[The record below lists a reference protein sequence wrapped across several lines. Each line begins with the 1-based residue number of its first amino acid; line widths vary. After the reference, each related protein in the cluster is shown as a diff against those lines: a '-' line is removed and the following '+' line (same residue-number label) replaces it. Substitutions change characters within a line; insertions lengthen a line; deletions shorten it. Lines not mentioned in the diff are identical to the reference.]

1 MTPATHS
8 RKTRSRP
15 GPLRS
20 ATRPTDGV
28 GADKPVQTARRR
40 FAKRPADSGAG
51 GRPPT
56 HAAPDE
62 LAALRRRIVACR
74 RCPDLRAYCARI
86 ARERKPEF
94 ATDRYWGKPVPS
106 IGETDAR
113 ILIVGL
119 APAAHGGN
127 RTGRMFTGDGSAR
140 FLARS
145 LYRAGLATQPT
156 SEHRGDGFALRGAFM
171 TAALRCA
178 PPKNKPTPRHIAR
191 CADHMRAELDV
202 LGNLRVVVAL
212 GRIAFDV
219 IVARLRERGYGSR
232 GRLVFRHAACYELAA
247 PDGRM
252 LTLIASYHPSRQN
265 TNTGKL
271 TQAMLDRVLAR
282 AARQAGLPLG
292 QMGAS
297 R

>member
-1 MTPATHS
+1 MTPATPP
-8 RKTRSRP
+8 RTR
-15 GPLRS
+15 RS
-20 ATRPTDGV
+20 VPAGV
-28 GADKPVQTARRR
+28 GLSTNTHGGPPARERR
-40 FAKRPADSGAG
+40 DAH
-51 GRPPT
+51 
-56 HAAPDE
+56 HARDA
-62 LAALRRRIVACR
+62 LAAIRRRIVACR
-74 RCPDLRAYCARI
+74 RCPDLRAYCARV

-106 IGETDAR
+106 IGEADAR

-156 SEHRGDGFALRGAFM
+156 SEYRGDGFALRCAFM

-202 LGNLRVVVAL
+202 LADLRVIVAL

-219 IVARLRERGYGSR
+219 ILARMRERGYSTRSR
-232 GRLVFRHAACYELAA
+232 PVFQHGACYELAA
-247 PDGRM
+247 PHGTT

-271 TQAMLDRVLAR
+271 TQAMLDRIFLR
-282 AARQAGLPLG
+282 AARYADLTVRRVQGAVAAAQAQPLQTTG
-292 QMGAS
+292 RHGV